1 MIAETHRSAPDILAT
16 IIYAISV
23 IVAVGVTL
31 WLSRAIFM
39 APGDTVGF
47 LFRVLETQFF
57 PSTLVLLLGCWSVA
71 LMKLPPVWL
80 RLICAPMAAWGV
92 YAVTQF
98 VP

>member
-1 MIAETHRSAPDILAT
+1 MSAETHRSAPDILAT

-57 PSTLVLLLGCWSVA
+57 PSTLVLLLGLDAIDVRLA
-71 LMKLPPVWL
+71 DQARGGEL
-80 RLICAPMAAWGV
+80 RFQIEHRGRRV
-92 YAVTQF
+92 
-98 VP
+98 